1 MYPEGKKSVRCR
13 YYIISSITYVLA
25 GHALDEDFG
34 VLVDEDVWLSLLGV
48 GSPEKRVDQLVALWL
63 AQVFLVSGS

>member
-1 MYPEGKKSVRCR
+1 M
-13 YYIISSITYVLA
+13 LA
-25 GHALDEDFG
+25 SHALDEDFG
-34 VLVDEDVWLSLLGV
+34 VLVDEDVWLCLLGV